1 MSERGLDR
9 APETLDMQKMYYSIK
24 EASELLDLPAHVL
37 RYWET
42 EFKELSP
49 RKNRG
54 GNRIYR
60 ENDIQLL
67 HELKELLHER
77 RFTIEGARNEL
88 KRRRSDSSS
97 EDTVEQ
103 RSQVLRE
110 ARQTI
115 REVLEL
121 LDA

>member
-1 MSERGLDR
+1 
-9 APETLDMQKMYYSIK
+9 MQKMYYSIK
-24 EASELLDLPAHVL
+24 EAADLLELPAHVL

-60 ENDIQLL
+60 ENDIVLL

-77 RFTIEGARNEL
+77 RFTIEGARAELSRRGEGGTAASNGERTRLLNET
-88 KRRRSDSSS
+88 K
-97 EDTVEQ
+97 
-103 RSQVLRE
+103 
-110 ARQTI
+110 QTI
-115 REVLEL
+115 REVLDL
-121 LDA
+121 LDT

>member
-1 MSERGLDR
+1 
-9 APETLDMQKMYYSIK
+9 MQKMYYSIK

-88 KRRRSDSSS
+88 KRRRSDSTSS
-97 EDTVEQ
+97 EDSVDQ
-103 RSQVLRE
+103 RSQILRE